1 MNEYTETIHLDINA
15 DDSLKKLKEN
25 FADINDSILKDIKK
39 QYSLEEDR
47 LEQIKKLRSE
57 IELLRV
63 AHENDK
69 VKELESELKKL
80 SSEQEEFEKLKSGQT
95 DEEDDNDKEL
105 RTDTFKNFK
114 EGFTEAFDEFK
125 QNSKNFNQLGNDVFN
140 QIHDTIK
147 EKLVEIVKNVKQFI
161 SDALDKIE
169 EIASWDITSSRTYN
183 RNAID
188 LYRETGLVGSQA
200 YGLSQALQKFGF
212 SSYDDY
218 LQALPTM
225 NKNQQEYFTELI
237 KQNSKQYEESIE
249 LSKAIEN
256 YQHTFDDFKR
266 EMQNEVVKFIAENKD
281 EIMNCL
287 KVGVECLK
295 ILAKVVSGIFSLF
308 SSGSE
313 RSSNER
319 KQATTEILTSKSS
332 KNYTTNNNQ
341 NTNIKID
348 NTYNGVG
355 KTDQTWLANTGQ
367 MTYQQIIQAFKII

>member
-15 DDSLKKLKEN
+15 DDSLKKLKES
-25 FADINDSILKDIKK
+25 FADINDNILKDIKK

-47 LEQIKKLRSE
+47 LDQIKKLRSE

-95 DEEDDNDKEL
+95 DEEDKSDKEL
-105 RTDTFKNFK
+105 RTNTFKNFK

-125 QNSKNFNQLGNDVFN
+125 QNSKDFNQLGKDVFN
-140 QIHDTIK
+140 QIHDIVK
-147 EKLVEIVKNVKQFI
+147 EKLVEIVRNVKQFI
-161 SDALDKIE
+161 SDVLDKIE
-169 EIASWDITSSRTYN
+169 EMASWDITSSRTYN

-188 LYRETGLVGSQA
+188 LYKETGLVGSQA

-225 NKNQQEYFTELI
+225 NKNQQEYFTELM

-249 LSKAIEN
+249 LSSAIEN
-256 YQHTFDDFKR
+256 YQNTFDDFKR
-266 EMQNEVVKFIAENKD
+266 EMQNEVIKFIAENKD

-295 ILAKVVSGIFSLF
+295 ILANVVSGIVSLF

-355 KTDQTWLANTGQ
+355 KTDQIWLANTGQ